1 MGCCSAFKNDIFM
14 DKEIIVNL
22 SHKEI
27 EDFLGRNRNDSK
39 KVQKQNIQ
47 NFLRKLWKRMPKVQ
61 KK

>member
-1 MGCCSAFKNDIFM
+1 M

-27 EDFLGRNRNDSK
+27 EDFFGRNRNDSK
-39 KVQKQNIQ
+39 KSSKQNIQ